1 MTIQVG
7 RPQNVDIYFGGYSL
21 KYSMQPPVRRLL
33 GTLPLTF
40 RTPNVA
46 KRMLPCDDAALRGVE
61 PEAALDGGDD
71 DVGEDHA
78 LHDGRQAQARQQPTR
93 AQPQGRPPVGLLREN
108 GWWLR

>member
-7 RPQNVDIYFGGYSL
+7 HPQNVDIYFGGYSL
-21 KYSMQPPVRRLL
+21 KYSMQPPVRPLL

-78 LHDGRQAQARQQPTR
+78 LHDGRKAEARQQPPR
-93 AQPQGRPPVGLLREN
+93 VQPQSRSPAHMRQQFGDGR
-108 GWWLR
+108 